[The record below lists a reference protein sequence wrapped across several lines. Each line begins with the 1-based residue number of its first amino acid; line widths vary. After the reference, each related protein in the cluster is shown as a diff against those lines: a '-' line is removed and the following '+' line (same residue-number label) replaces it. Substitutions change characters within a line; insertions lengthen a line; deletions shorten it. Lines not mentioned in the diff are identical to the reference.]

1 MSTTISQRELRN
13 NSGGIMRALERGEEF
28 IITRNGV
35 PVGEL
40 RPVRRQFVSRAAIAA
55 ALSGA
60 PPIDAKR
67 FRDDV
72 DATLDQSV
80 EPRS

>member
-1 MSTTISQRELRN
+1 MSTVISQRDLRN
-13 NSGGIMRALERGEEF
+13 NSGDIMRALDQGQEF

-40 RPVRRQFVSRAAIAA
+40 RPVRRQFVRRAALAA
-55 ALSGA
+55 ALAGA
-60 PPIDAKR
+60 PPIDARR

-72 DATLDQSV
+72 DAVLDEDV
-80 EPRS
+80 EPLA